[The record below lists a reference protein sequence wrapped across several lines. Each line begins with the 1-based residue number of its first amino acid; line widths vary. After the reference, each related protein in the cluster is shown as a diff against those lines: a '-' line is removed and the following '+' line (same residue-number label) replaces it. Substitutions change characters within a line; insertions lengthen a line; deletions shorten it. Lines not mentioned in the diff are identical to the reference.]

1 MKGTVPLVGAK
12 LRARAHHRNQYAAGF
27 QETEGM
33 ADMIAVAAPVK
44 GRIHDDAV
52 IDGRRGKR
60 KEVRLPHRFKA
71 VQHAQ
76 LMRSEEHTSE
86 LQSLMRT
93 SYAVFCLNKKTNTPK
108 TRNTCTRYDTTARR
122 KTTRSQS
129 KNI

>member
-1 MKGTVPLVGAK
+1 MGGAALLDDPMKGTVPLVVAK

-27 QETEGM
+27 QEAEGM

-44 GRIHDDAV
+44 GRVHDDAV

-76 LMRSEEHTSE
+76 LMGKAG
-86 LQSLMRT
+86 L
-93 SYAVFCLNKKTNTPK
+93 
-108 TRNTCTRYDTTARR
+108 DR
-122 KTTRSQS
+122 KS
-129 KNI
+129 KRMNYSH